1 MVDPALATAV
11 RFADGCLR
19 ARRWIAALCC
29 LCCAL
34 AAAPGWAAEP
44 PDGAELRKA
53 EAAATEAKVF
63 FKAGLFD
70 KASTK
75 FMEAFAISKRPSLM
89 YNAARAYE
97 EGLNFREAVA
107 LLRHYRDLPD
117 VGVDGKRDADE
128 RIARM
133 EGVLRQQAA
142 DEAIKTEAARL
153 EAERV
158 ATELR
163 NKQEAERAERE
174 RLDRERLER
183 ERAAQ
188 LPVEPTPTVVPP
200 KTRKVSWVLVASA
213 AAVGVLAGG
222 AYGEALYE
230 ANQARKL
237 TIVDVNDVTSYQG
250 HVSDAKTFQ
259 AVAIT
264 GAVVASGLAAWA
276 VLDWWY
282 SGANG
287 DEKTPPKSSVSVFP
301 APGGGM
307 LSLRGSF

>member
-19 ARRWIAALCC
+19 ARRWIVALWCF
-29 LCCAL
+29 CCAL
-34 AAAPGWAAEP
+34 AAVPAWAADP
-44 PDGAELRKA
+44 ADATELRKA

-142 DEAIKTEAARL
+142 DEAQKTEAARL

-163 NKQEAERAERE
+163 NKQEAERARQE
-174 RLDRERLER
+174 RERLER
-183 ERAAQ
+183 ERVAQ
-188 LPVEPTPTVVPP
+188 LPLGATPTVARPA
-200 KTRKVSWVLVASA
+200 TRQVSWVLVASA

-237 TIVDVNDVTSYQG
+237 TIVDVNDVTTYQG

-264 GAVVASGLAAWA
+264 GTVVASGLAAWA

-287 DEKTPPKSSVSVFP
+287 DEKTPPKASIGVFP

-307 LSLRGSF
+307 LSWGGSF